1 MVFIS
6 YLVDDKQEKIKYFT
20 FNINY
25 CQVYIFKIII

>member
-25 CQVYIFKIII
+25 YQVYIFKIII